1 MTWRRGRRR
10 GKHSAP
16 GLKTRV
22 SGAKFPVD
30 LPVCVRK
37 GVTHTKVF
45 RLEKPVKTVFQP
57 PGLSASEGK
66 CFAALGA
73 VLFGIVCRWAE
84 VRIAW
89 RLSAVLDAE
98 GEGVGR
104 SLPHICSLLQ
114 AFKPSC
120 PHDITCGHSC
130 FATWCKTS
138 PIPRTVE
145 FCHVINGQPGFV
157 LGYGRKGRKTLGGET
172 RIRSADRLGK
182 VEKWGCYRMPL
193 IMESCPK

>member
-73 VLFGIVCRWAE
+73 VLFGIVCTHTGKMNRKTGGSETQWQE
-84 VRIAW
+84 RNTCI
-89 RLSAVLDAE
+89 LL
-98 GEGVGR
+98 VGR
-104 SLPHICSLLQ
+104 TSRSL
-114 AFKPSC
+114 
-120 PHDITCGHSC
+120 
-130 FATWCKTS
+130 
-138 PIPRTVE
+138 
-145 FCHVINGQPGFV
+145 
-157 LGYGRKGRKTLGGET
+157 
-172 RIRSADRLGK
+172 
-182 VEKWGCYRMPL
+182 
-193 IMESCPK
+193 